1 MRPWLILA
9 MLAQRT
15 DLALPRGTPRGNGN
29 PAVARAAADS
39 SRARASRRGPA
50 ELRRDD
56 PAQRAPEGGR
66 LYGGE
71 DALRHRQHAHRC
83 GAAPRPLARRRPAM
97 ARGSVGRMV
106 RARLALA
113 WHRAPPQP
121 FLRPRHRFAA
131 ARALPHL

>member
-39 SRARASRRGPA
+39 TRARASRCGAA
-50 ELRRDD
+50 ELRRDN
-56 PAQRAPEGGR
+56 PAQRAPEGGG

-83 GAAPRPLARRRPAM
+83 GAPPRPLAWRRPAM
-97 ARGSVGRMV
+97 ARRSLDRRAG
-106 RARLALA
+106 ARLALA
-113 WHRAPPQP
+113 WHG
-121 FLRPRHRFAA
+121 
-131 ARALPHL
+131 